1 MGQRVKTFAPSAAL
15 AVQGPFIAFLSCQSP
30 IGYVVLSIVSGTL
43 ALGLGAFLNGPWSR
57 TGIRKQALMAS
68 MGTLAM
74 LVGWFADAGFGPL
87 VGNRVCLCGC
97 SDSLTGLGLVS
108 RFHWMQGCML
118 AACAAVT
125 LMAARE
131 QPAPFS
137 PGWTT
142 LQVVASSILML
153 AGMAVA
159 GWAMGTLRFQSPT
172 SALFASYLAM
182 SAGMVIGASFAARLQ
197 PWTRHMFTPKE
208 APSHDG
214 WVKRPTP
221 IKGHL

>member
-1 MGQRVKTFAPSAAL
+1 
-15 AVQGPFIAFLSCQSP
+15 
-30 IGYVVLSIVSGTL
+30 
-43 ALGLGAFLNGPWSR
+43 
-57 TGIRKQALMAS
+57 MAS

-118 AACAAVT
+118 AACSVVT
-125 LMAARE
+125 FMAARE

-137 PGWTT
+137 LGWIA
-142 LQVVASSILML
+142 LQVVTSSILML

-159 GWAMGTLRFQSPT
+159 GWAMGTLSFQNPT

-182 SAGMVIGASFAARLQ
+182 SAGMVIGASFAGRLQ
-197 PWTRHMFTPKE
+197 PRTRHTFNSKE
-208 APSHDG
+208 AASQDR
-214 WVKRPTP
+214 WAQTP
-221 IKGHL
+221 APD